1 MKMIRADL
9 HVHTCLSPCAEI
21 VLSPLRI
28 ADEARRRDLDV
39 VGICDHNSAENAGA
53 VAAAAGRVGIRALPG
68 MEITSL
74 EEVHVLALF
83 DDLEAALSLQERVYA
98 ALPGENDPDVF
109 GLQVVAS
116 PDDEVLGFNPR
127 LLSGAAA
134 LSLAEVVD
142 TVHALGGLAVAAHAD
157 RESFGIVGQLGFIPE
172 SLDLDALEISPNM
185 TVEEGRRAFGLRR
198 PLIASSDAH
207 APEEIGRTSTVF
219 WLEEGSAAEIG
230 MALKGRGER
239 RILSWGAP

>member
-1 MKMIRADL
+1 MFRADL
-9 HVHTCLSPCAEI
+9 HVHTCLSPCADI

-28 ADEARRRDLDV
+28 AEEAKRRELDV
-39 VGICDHNSAENAGA
+39 VGICDHNSAENAAA
-53 VAAAAGRVGIRALPG
+53 VASAAGRIGIRALPG
-68 MEITSL
+68 LEITSR

-83 DDLEAALSLQERVYA
+83 DDLGAALSLQERVYA
-98 ALPGENDPDVF
+98 ALSGENDPDVF

-116 PDDEVLGFNPR
+116 PEDEVLGFNLR
-127 LLSGAAA
+127 FLSGAAD
-134 LSLAEVVD
+134 LSLAEVVEA
-142 TVHALGGLAVAAHAD
+142 VHSLGGLAVAAHAD

-185 TVEEGRRAFGLRR
+185 TVEEGRRAFGPRR

-207 APEEIGRTSTVF
+207 APEEIGRASTVF
-219 WLEEGSAAEIG
+219 WLNDGSAAEIG